1 MRPKS
6 EIYTPK
12 RHDEHP
18 HPFHVRSPPPPAL
31 IALNHIHIT
40 VANHKAFHYSEGFKQ
55 FSSFSLD
62 GRFIDMSNSFTE
74 IWKNMADFFVNYK
87 EHHILGA
94 MPSEERDYNTINA
107 QRHIKLEVFFL

>member
-6 EIYTPK
+6 EIYTPGS
-12 RHDEHP
+12 HG
-18 HPFHVRSPPPPAL
+18 SYYL
-31 IALNHIHIT
+31 IHIT
-40 VANHKAFHYSEGFKQ
+40 VANHKAFHYNEGFKQ

-87 EHHILGA
+87 EHHILDA
-94 MPSEERDYNTINA
+94 KPSEERDCNTINA